1 MRTYRKSHEFHARK
15 ADDPSEMLA
24 EQLVGDAR
32 ERRKRC
38 MESRERRVDS
48 VSAALFLIV
57 AIALAKFLPSERHAD
72 PWLISTLVLA
82 YALVGQVRFEFGEA
96 FNSPVQLVFVAA
108 LVLLPLNLIPLLTV
122 TAMVLALVPEIN
134 KGRWHHERTI
144 TTIAEAWF
152 SVGPVLV
159 LAALAPGQPDLG
171 DAPVYALAF
180 AAQLACDLI
189 WGLIRDVPVLGL
201 SPKQI
206 LRTTAGVFQVDAIL
220 GPIAFVISIE
230 AIEEPAVLIAMAPL
244 VWLLQFFSRDRTER
258 YTASLELNRAYR
270 GTVMLLADVIEFDDT
285 NTGNHSRSV
294 VELVRAV
301 SEEMG
306 IDSTARQELEFAAL
320 LHDVGKIGIPKEILN
335 KPSKLSPEEFE
346 IMKTHTIEGQFMLDR
361 IGGLLGR
368 VGEIVRSCHERWDGK
383 GYPDGLRGEEIPVEA
398 RIVFVCDAFSAMTT
412 DRPYRPATSWEEA
425 LIELRRNAGTQFDP
439 TVVAAFA
446 RVVGALQP
454 ELPATAQVR
463 AILSA
468 AVPADTAS
476 PARTAS

>member
-1 MRTYRKSHEFHARK
+1 
-15 ADDPSEMLA
+15 MLA

-32 ERRKRC
+32 ERRKRS
-38 MESRERRVDS
+38 MEARERGMDS

-57 AIALAKFLPSERHAD
+57 AIALANFLPSEREAD
-72 PWLISTLVLA
+72 PFLVATLVLA

-122 TAMVLALVPEIN
+122 AAMVLALGPEIN

-144 TTIAEAWF
+144 TTIADAWF

-159 LAALAPGQPDLG
+159 LAALAPQQPDLG
-171 DAPVYALAF
+171 DAPIYALAF
-180 AAQLACDLI
+180 GAQLAFDLM

-206 LRTTAGVFQVDAIL
+206 LRTTAGVVQVDAIL
-220 GPIAFVISIE
+220 GPIAFVISVE
-230 AIEEPAVLIAMAPL
+230 AINEPAVLIAMAPL

-270 GTVMLLADVIEFDDT
+270 GTVMLLADVVEFDDT
-285 NTGNHSRSV
+285 YTGDHSRSV

-306 IDSTARQELEFAAL
+306 IDSAGRQELEFAAL

-346 IMKTHTIEGQFMLDR
+346 VMKTHTIECQFMLDR

-368 VGEIVRSCHERWDGK
+368 VGEIVR
-383 GYPDGLRGEEIPVEA
+383 
-398 RIVFVCDAFSAMTT
+398 
-412 DRPYRPATSWEEA
+412 
-425 LIELRRNAGTQFDP
+425 
-439 TVVAAFA
+439 
-446 RVVGALQP
+446 
-454 ELPATAQVR
+454 
-463 AILSA
+463 
-468 AVPADTAS
+468 
-476 PARTAS
+476 